1 MPILEI
7 LHPWIAVLATVA
19 VFATLQ
25 LRRGAP
31 VDFLFLGALLF
42 VTVTGVITPAQAFAG
57 FANPGLLTI
66 AGLFAVSAGL
76 RFSGVL
82 DWVGERLLGN
92 AHTESSAFRRLS
104 VALTGASA
112 FLLNTALVA
121 MMMPVI
127 LDWCRKRNVS
137 PSRLLIPLSYFAIL
151 GGVCTLIGT
160 STTLVANARLEESHR
175 SYEEQLATRQAAGTM
190 SAGEL
195 AERQEF
201 VDAILPMDFFEIG
214 KVGLPCAV
222 AGSIFMLL
230 FGHRLLPNRI
240 DLLEQLGE
248 QRREYLVEM
257 LVQPHCPLIGQTIEQ
272 AGLRHL
278 PGLFLI
284 EIDRQGEIL
293 SPVTPQDIVRAHDRL
308 VFTGVVSTIVD
319 LEKIPGLTPSADL
332 TYELTPQAATQ
343 RFLTEVVLSRTSP
356 MIGTTVREGNFR
368 QRYNAA
374 VIAVHRNGVR
384 LTNKIGNIALEPGD
398 TLLLQTNR
406 DFVAAYRNNRDFY
419 LVSSVSGYSP
429 RRHHKLRTAAVL
441 ATILVLWLV
450 AGALFGRQ
458 WLWPGLASP
467 AIAAFAI
474 AVAMVVTRCLRAS
487 EARNAIDLQ
496 TLVTVAAALGLG
508 TALVESGA
516 AGTFAEGLVGLVGHH
531 PFLLLLVM
539 YLLAFVFT
547 ETITNNA
554 VAAMLLPLAIEVAAQ
569 GNVNPR
575 PYIIAVT
582 LAASLSFITPIGY
595 QTNLM
600 VMGPGGYRPVDYL
613 RVGIPLALVVG
624 ITALATIQLWWP
636 LAS

>member
-1 MPILEI
+1 
-7 LHPWIAVLATVA
+7 
-19 VFATLQ
+19 
-25 LRRGAP
+25 
-31 VDFLFLGALLF
+31 
-42 VTVTGVITPAQAFAG
+42 
-57 FANPGLLTI
+57 
-66 AGLFAVSAGL
+66 
-76 RFSGVL
+76 
-82 DWVGERLLGN
+82 
-92 AHTESSAFRRLS
+92 
-104 VALTGASA
+104 
-112 FLLNTALVA
+112 
-121 MMMPVI
+121 
-127 LDWCRKRNVS
+127 
-137 PSRLLIPLSYFAIL
+137 
-151 GGVCTLIGT
+151 
-160 STTLVANARLEESHR
+160 
-175 SYEEQLATRQAAGTM
+175 M
-190 SAGEL
+190 S
-195 AERQEF
+195 
-201 VDAILPMDFFEIG
+201 
-214 KVGLPCAV
+214 
-222 AGSIFMLL
+222 
-230 FGHRLLPNRI
+230 
-240 DLLEQLGE
+240 
-248 QRREYLVEM
+248 
-257 LVQPHCPLIGQTIEQ
+257 
-272 AGLRHL
+272 
-278 PGLFLI
+278 
-284 EIDRQGEIL
+284 
-293 SPVTPQDIVRAHDRL
+293 
-308 VFTGVVSTIVD
+308 
-319 LEKIPGLTPSADL
+319 
-332 TYELTPQAATQ
+332 
-343 RFLTEVVLSRTSP
+343 
-356 MIGTTVREGNFR
+356 GTTVREGNFR
-368 QRYNAA
+368 QLYNAA